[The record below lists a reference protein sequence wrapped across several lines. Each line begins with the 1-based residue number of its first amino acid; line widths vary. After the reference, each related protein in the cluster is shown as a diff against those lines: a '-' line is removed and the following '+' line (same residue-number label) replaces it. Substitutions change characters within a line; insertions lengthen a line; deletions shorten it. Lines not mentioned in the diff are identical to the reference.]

1 MLEENNKLA
10 KASEYLEEA
19 GYIFVNEN
27 KGGKKQKIVLE
38 IVSNSSECVSV
49 GFGDVDEFRNSC
61 SFINDSTFL
70 VIQEQWTTRLSC
82 TSSITRPDTRRT
94 STTQN
99 PKNSRK
105 APIPSVLRL
114 SQGTLSRFST
124 TERRLLTSTGPP
136 TIKKPEPPLFL
147 KRPKKICSFSSA
159 LAKETA
165 WGFLISDLLFLSK
178 VQIVN
183 HWNCELLMIDKLIKI
198 KIYHQI

>member
-94 STTQN
+94 STTQT
-99 PKNSRK
+99 PKNSLK
-105 APIPSVLRL
+105 APIPSVL
-114 SQGTLSRFST
+114 
-124 TERRLLTSTGPP
+124 LL
-136 TIKKPEPPLFL
+136 
-147 KRPKKICSFSSA
+147 
-159 LAKETA
+159 
-165 WGFLISDLLFLSK
+165 
-178 VQIVN
+178 
-183 HWNCELLMIDKLIKI
+183 
-198 KIYHQI
+198 

>member
-70 VIQEQWTTRLSC
+70 SYT
-82 TSSITRPDTRRT
+82 
-94 STTQN
+94 
-99 PKNSRK
+99 
-105 APIPSVLRL
+105 
-114 SQGTLSRFST
+114 GTMDDK
-124 TERRLLTSTGPP
+124 TELYEFYYSTGY
-136 TIKKPEPPLFL
+136 KKN
-147 KRPKKICSFSSA
+147 IDY
-159 LAKETA
+159 
-165 WGFLISDLLFLSK
+165 SDS
-178 VQIVN
+178 
-183 HWNCELLMIDKLIKI
+183 EE
-198 KIYHQI
+198 